1 MSKVI
6 GSIGSMFGNRTRVLL
21 SVAIAF
27 FLALMLIGCYV
38 GSFEKS
44 TSGDTPSV
52 STFTDNRDGKSYK
65 KVTIGEQTWM
75 AENLNYA
82 VEGSKCYA
90 NNSDFCAR
98 YGRLYDWNMAKE
110 SCPVGWHLPSDDE
123 WTTLINYVGTTVG
136 KKFKSRSGWHERSGN
151 GTDEYGFSA
160 LPGGLGAADNSDDF
174 IGAGYASSWWSATE
188 SNAYDA
194 WARSIIETVDR
205 EDDVKTA
212 LFYVRCLQDAN
223 AGQTIESKDGDNVAS
238 STDTGDDSGDGG
250 DSNTTFTDDRDEK
263 TYKKVTIGEQTWMAE
278 NLNYATTEGSKCYG
292 NSEDNCVKYGRLYS
306 WKAALGACPDGWH
319 LPSGGEWEALENTVG
334 GSSTAGMK
342 LKSKTGWNENGNGT
356 DNYKFSALPGG
367 LFGDGSDDFLG
378 TAGEVGEFGDIGF
391 YAMWWTASPSRDG
404 FNAWYRGMNS
414 NYNGVGKDAS
424 GRKNLYSVRCVQN
437 D

>member
-1 MSKVI
+1 MSRAVRSR
-6 GSIGSMFGNRTRVLL
+6 GVG
-21 SVAIAF
+21 SVARVVLCVLTAVVFSAIVLSMSCAGSAPPINAGAF
-27 FLALMLIGCYV
+27 ENANLPV
-38 GSFEKS
+38 GK
-44 TSGDTPSV
+44 GDTVLEEFNLMVDIDEFESEEGIEAYMKNCGLKYSGGEERYAVKKVYEKALRQWMKTYPENEVFIRDATGECVYNGKEQIREKRGRVEMPGVGTTIGLIKYTAYVVEMRLKFKVVHRQATQGQATTEAQSV
-52 STFTDNRDGKSYK
+52 STTQEQGTADMSSVPTSATTFTDDRDKKTYK
-65 KVTIGEQTWM
+65 KVTIGTQTWM
-75 AENLNYA
+75 AENLNY
-82 VEGSKCYA
+82 
-90 NNSDFCAR
+90 
-98 YGRLYDWNMAKE
+98 
-110 SCPVGWHLPSDDE
+110 
-123 WTTLINYVGTTVG
+123 
-136 KKFKSRSGWHERSGN
+136 
-151 GTDEYGFSA
+151 
-160 LPGGLGAADNSDDF
+160 
-174 IGAGYASSWWSATE
+174 
-188 SNAYDA
+188 
-194 WARSIIETVDR
+194 ET
-205 EDDVKTA
+205 
-212 LFYVRCLQDAN
+212 
-223 AGQTIESKDGDNVAS
+223 
-238 STDTGDDSGDGG
+238 
-250 DSNTTFTDDRDEK
+250 
-263 TYKKVTIGEQTWMAE
+263 M
-278 NLNYATTEGSKCYG
+278 EGSKCYG